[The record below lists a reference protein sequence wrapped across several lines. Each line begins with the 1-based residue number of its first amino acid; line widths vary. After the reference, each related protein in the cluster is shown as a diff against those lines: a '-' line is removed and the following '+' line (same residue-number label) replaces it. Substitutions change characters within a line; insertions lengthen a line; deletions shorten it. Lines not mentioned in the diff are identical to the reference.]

1 MIAASVCDTFHWAR
15 RGQVVEH
22 PTEDVVM
29 AAPSFDSHPMSSFSP
44 WSASTCN
51 RSYLIAALRAGAI
64 ALVLLGILALVI
76 LF

>member
-1 MIAASVCDTFHWAR
+1 
-15 RGQVVEH
+15 
-22 PTEDVVM
+22 M